1 MNPPL
6 HGIRILDF
14 TRVLSGPF
22 CTAMLADLGAEVV
35 KIEPPQGDD
44 YRHIGPFKNGE
55 SALFSVVNRNKKS
68 VALDLT
74 QSAARALAQDLAGQ
88 CDVVVENFR
97 PGVAA
102 KLGID
107 YATLSA
113 LYPRL
118 VYVSI
123 SGFGQTGP
131 ASHRPAYDIV
141 MQALCG
147 LMENTGEPD
156 GAPTMVGEAATDVL
170 TGMFASWAVLAAL
183 FQREREGQGQHVDV
197 AMYDATLS
205 FLVTSVARFLFTG
218 FAPRRVGNRHPLS
231 APFGVF
237 KARDGFFV
245 LAVLNDKIFHAMLD
259 AMQLSHLK
267 TDGRFADDSL
277 RAANEAALRAE
288 IERWSGAQS
297 VAAAVNAMEAAGIP
311 AAQISNIEAALQS
324 PQAQARALLRP
335 VQGGRVPGLTL
346 PSQPAKFS
354 GHEAAPIRGAPGLGE
369 HNADVLGAWLGIAK
383 EKIDELH
390 QIGVLK

>member
-1 MNPPL
+1 MNLPL

-22 CTAMLADLGAEVV
+22 CTALLSDLGAEVV

-74 QSAARALAQDLAGQ
+74 KAEARTLAQTLAAQ
-88 CDVVVENFR
+88 SDVVVENFR

-107 YATLSA
+107 YATLA
-113 LYPRL
+113 AANPRL
-118 VYVSI
+118 VYASI

-156 GAPTMVGEAATDVL
+156 GPPTMVGEAATDVL
-170 TGMFASWAVLAAL
+170 TGLFASWAVLAAL
-183 FQREREGQGQHVDV
+183 FQREREGKGQHIDV

-218 FAPRRVGNRHPLS
+218 KAPHRVGNRHPLS

-237 KARDGFFV
+237 KANNGFYV

-259 AMQLSHLK
+259 AMQLGPLK
-267 TDGRFADDSL
+267 TDARFASDSA
-277 RAANEAALRAE
+277 RASNEAALRVE
-288 IERWSGAQS
+288 IEAWSGHKTVAEVVSKLEAQ
-297 VAAAVNAMEAAGIP
+297 GIP
-311 AAQISNIEAALQS
+311 AAQIANIESALSS
-324 PQAQARALLRP
+324 PQAQARNIVRP
-335 VQGGRVPGLTL
+335 VQGGRVPGLAL
-346 PSQPAKFS
+346 PTQPAKFS
-354 GHEAAPIRGAPGLGE
+354 GHTPNEIQGAPGLGE
-369 HNADVLGAWLGIAK
+369 HNAEVLHTWLGLAS
-383 EKIDELH
+383 EKIAALKE
-390 QIGVLK
+390 IGVLK

>member
-74 QSAARALAQDLAGQ
+74 QPAARTLAQDLAAQ

-107 YATLSA
+107 YTTLAA
-113 LYPRL
+113 LNPRL
-118 VYVSI
+118 VYASI

-183 FQREREGQGQHVDV
+183 YQREREGQGQHVDV

-218 FAPRRVGNRHPLS
+218 IAPRRVGNRHPLS

-237 KARDGFFV
+237 KANDGFYV
-245 LAVLNDKIFHAMLD
+245 LAVLNDKIFHGMLD
-259 AMQLSHLK
+259 ALQRTDLK
-267 TDGRFADDSL
+267 TDARFADDSL

-297 VAAAVNAMEAAGIP
+297 VAAVVSIMEAAGVP
-311 AAQISNIEAALQS
+311 AAKIANIESALQS
-324 PQAQARALLRP
+324 PQAQARELLRP

-354 GHEAAPIRGAPGLGE
+354 GHTAAPIRGAPGLGE

-383 EKIDELH
+383 ERIAELH
-390 QIGVLK
+390 QIGILK

>member
-6 HGIRILDF
+6 QGIRILDF

-35 KIEPPQGDD
+35 KIEPPHGDD
-44 YRHIGPFKNGE
+44 YRHIGPFKDGE
-55 SALFSVVNRNKKS
+55 SALFSVVNRSKKS
-68 VALDLT
+68 VALDLNLPE
-74 QSAARALAQDLAGQ
+74 ARALAQDLAAK

-107 YATLSA
+107 YATLA
-113 LYPRL
+113 VDNPRL

-197 AMYDATLS
+197 AMYDATIS
-205 FLVTSVARFLFTG
+205 FLITSVARFLFTG
-218 FAPRRVGNRHPLS
+218 DAPRRVGNRHPLS

-237 KARDGFFV
+237 KAQDDFFV
-245 LAVLNDKIFHAMLD
+245 LAVLNDKIFHALLD
-259 AMQLSHLK
+259 AMQRSDLK
-267 TDGRFADDSL
+267 TDPRFANDSL
-277 RAANEAALRAE
+277 RAKNEAALRIE
-288 IERWSGAQS
+288 IEAWSATRSAMQVVS
-297 VAAAVNAMEAAGIP
+297 AMEAAGIP
-311 AAQISNIEAALQS
+311 TAKIGNIESALTS
-324 PQAQARALLRP
+324 PHARARSLLRP
-335 VQGGRVPGLTL
+335 VQGARLPNLQL

-354 GHEAAPIRGAPGLGE
+354 GHVAQPIRSAPTLGE
-369 HNADVLGAWLGIAK
+369 HNGQVLESWLGIAA
-383 EKIDELH
+383 EKINALH
-390 QIGVLK
+390 ALGVLK